1 MLRKTKICWF
11 SMIVEEPL
19 NAFTIQGVRAVL
31 SSSRGVE
38 LKHMTT
44 HQPDDRGGFRIGEF
58 EVHPDR
64 RVIVGPRGEVR
75 IEPKVM
81 AVLELLARTP
91 REVVTRTVLLD
102 TVWAGTVVTEE
113 VLTRCI
119 SELRSAFGDPRD
131 APAYI
136 QTVPK
141 SGYRLLE
148 IPLPLAER
156 SLSSVIRGRKLMVAG
171 LGVIIAVGLVM
182 LWPVL
187 DAPPPAPAIA
197 ILPFEDLSAAGGEPY
212 FAEGLAEELMFAL
225 ARVPGLR
232 VASRT
237 SSFSYGGG
245 DHDVRTIGRELNV
258 TTVLEGSVRRAGNQ
272 IRVSAQL
279 TAVDTGFQLW
289 AGAFDREFH
298 DVFAIQSEIAVA
310 IARALELELTQPGRF
325 ADAQPNVEAYDLYLL
340 GRHHWHRRNPE
351 SLERAQK
358 LFTAA
363 IELDP
368 DFALAY
374 SGLADTYVFLSSYAG
389 LDRDEAMA
397 KAEAPVEKALELGPE
412 LAEPYASLGML
423 LSEQRDTPGA
433 QRAYERA
440 LELNP
445 QYSMAEMWLGNTLQ
459 SQGRLR
465 EAHAHHMSAYR
476 LDPLHPVVQRN
487 LFWSLMSLG
496 RYTEAQTLVT
506 QALSRESEPKATF
519 SSMAAAVAFAQGDY
533 ANATAHATR
542 AITEAPDRG
551 DGYLLLAKTQRALG
565 QTEAANASL
574 WRAMDVEPVTW
585 DALREVAE
593 HHAWQ
598 GDPVSLEAF
607 VRRHRAE
614 FDAQRPLS
622 EQLLSGWRGIAAARA
637 GFYRDAASLLD
648 AAIDSASSNFTATKP
663 RETLYQ
669 VAHLVL
675 ALKAIE
681 ETDRSKIWVGR
692 AQELIATY
700 DRQGWA
706 DARYQVPA
714 ALLLSVA
721 GLDEEAA
728 DRMDDALALG
738 WSPPADL
745 DSDPLF
751 AELDEAT
758 LAKLRLRLN
767 ETLERGAKLQ
777 GELAGAVPAT
787 SAG

>member
-1 MLRKTKICWF
+1 
-11 SMIVEEPL
+11 
-19 NAFTIQGVRAVL
+19 
-31 SSSRGVE
+31 
-38 LKHMTT
+38 MTT
-44 HQPDDRGGFRIGEF
+44 NQPDDRGGFRIGEF

-81 AVLELLARTP
+81 AVLQLLARTP
-91 REVVTRTVLLD
+91 REVVTRAVLLD

-131 APAYI
+131 APVYI

-148 IPLPLAER
+148 TPSPLAER
-156 SLSSVIRGRKLMVAG
+156 SLSGVIRGRKLMVAG
-171 LGVIIAVGLVM
+171 LGVIIAVGLVV
-182 LWPVL
+182 LRPVL
-187 DAPPPAPAIA
+187 ESAPAIA

-237 SSFSYGGG
+237 SSFSYAGG

-258 TTVLEGSVRRAGNQ
+258 TTVLEGSVRRSGDQ

-298 DVFAIQSEIAVA
+298 DVFAIQNEIAVA

-351 SLERAQK
+351 SLERAQQ

-368 DFALAY
+368 NFALAY
-374 SGLADTYVFLSSYAG
+374 SGLADTYVFLSGYAG
-389 LDRDEAMA
+389 LDHDEAMA
-397 KAEAPVEKALELGPE
+397 KAAARVEKALELGPE

-423 LSEQRDTPGA
+423 LRAQKDSSGA

-445 QYSMAEMWLGNTLQ
+445 HYSMAEMWLGNALQ

-476 LDPLHPVVQRN
+476 LDPLHPVVQQN

-496 RYTEAQTLVT
+496 RYTEAQTLVK
-506 QALSRESEPKATF
+506 QAISRKLEPRATF
-519 SSMAAAVAFAQGDY
+519 SSMAATVAFNQGSY
-533 ANATAHATR
+533 ASSIAHATR
-542 AITEAPDRG
+542 AIAEAPNEC
-551 DGYLLLAKTQRALG
+551 DGYILLAKTQRALG
-565 QTEAANASL
+565 QTEAANATL
-574 WRAMDVEPVTW
+574 LRAMDVEPVTW
-585 DALREVAE
+585 DALRNVAE

-598 GDPVSLEAF
+598 GDPASLEAF
-607 VRRHRAE
+607 VRAHRAE
-614 FDAQRPLS
+614 FDSHRPRSDQMLA
-622 EQLLSGWRGIAAARA
+622 GWRGIAAARA
-637 GFYRDAASLLD
+637 GFYRDAASLLE
-648 AAIDSASSNFTATKP
+648 AAIESASSKFGATEP

-675 ALKAIE
+675 SPNVIE

-692 AQELIATY
+692 AQELIAGY
-700 DRQGWA
+700 DDQGWA
-706 DARYQVPA
+706 DAYYQVPA
-714 ALLLSVA
+714 ALVLAVT
-721 GLDEEAA
+721 GLDEKAA
-728 DRMDDALALG
+728 DRIDDALALG

-751 AELDEAT
+751 AQLDEAT

-767 ETLERGAKLQ
+767 ETLERERAKLRDQ
-777 GELAGAVPAT
+777 LARVAPAT
-787 SAG
+787 SPG